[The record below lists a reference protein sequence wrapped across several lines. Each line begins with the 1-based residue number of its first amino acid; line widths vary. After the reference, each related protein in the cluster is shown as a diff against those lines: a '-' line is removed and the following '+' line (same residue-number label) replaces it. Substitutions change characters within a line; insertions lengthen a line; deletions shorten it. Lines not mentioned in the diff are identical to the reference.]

1 LPDEEYA
8 MIQPRKA
15 MTLIELLVVI
25 AIIAV
30 LIGLLVPAVQ
40 KVREAAN
47 RMACTNN
54 LKQLGLALHNYHDTN
69 RRFPP
74 VKVQGPLL
82 QAGVP
87 GPTKHGLGVFIL
99 PFIEE
104 KALYAQYRWDVGAGD
119 QGNQA
124 VGAAPLK
131 IFQCPSAE
139 ANRYMTFGTFEKYG
153 GKGACGDYAPTEGVD
168 PVLAS
173 KDSYKGVLELNV
185 FTRIADITDG
195 ASNTILLTEDA
206 GRPRAWLAGRSGDDQ
221 AVTGCGWCGY
231 NNPLI
236 IQGSTHDGQ
245 TLPGPCAI
253 NCTNNGE
260 VYSFH
265 PGGANAVF
273 ADASVHFLR
282 ANMTINVLAAL
293 ITRAGGEVVP
303 GNEF

>member
-1 LPDEEYA
+1 

-30 LIGLLVPAVQ
+30 LIALLVPAVQ

-47 RMACTNN
+47 RAACTNN

-69 RRFPP
+69 RKFPP
-74 VKVQGPLL
+74 VKVEGP
-82 QAGVP
+82 APEARVF
-87 GPTKHGLGVFIL
+87 GPTKHGMGVFLL
-99 PFIEE
+99 PYIERQD
-104 KALYAQYRWDVGAGD
+104 LYAQYRWDVGGGD
-119 QGNQA
+119 QGNQL
-124 VGAAPLK
+124 VGTTHVNV
-131 IFQCPSAE
+131 FQCPSAE
-139 ANRYMTFGTFEKYG
+139 PNRYMYIGNFKTYG

-168 PVLAS
+168 PVLAN
-173 KDSYKGVLELNV
+173 KGALELNV

-206 GRPRAWLAGRSGDDQ
+206 GRPRAWRAGRAGDDQ
-221 AVTGCGWCGY
+221 VFLGCGWCGY

-236 IQGSTHDGQ
+236 IKGSTPDGQ

-253 NCTNNGE
+253 NCTNDGE
-260 VYSFH
+260 IYSFH

-282 ANMTINVLAAL
+282 DNMSIKVLAAL
-293 ITRAGGEVVP
+293 ITRAGGEVVQ

>member
-1 LPDEEYA
+1 

-30 LIGLLVPAVQ
+30 LIGLLLPAVQ

-47 RMACTNN
+47 RMQCTNN
-54 LKQLGLALHNYHDTN
+54 LKQIGLALHNFHDTYGK
-69 RRFPP
+69 FPP

-99 PFIEE
+99 PFIDGQNL
-104 KALYAQYRWDVGAGD
+104 AIQYRWGLNGSDE
-119 QGNQA
+119 GNQA
-124 VGAAPLK
+124 VASSHVK
-131 IFQCPSAE
+131 VFQCPSAE
-139 ANRYMTFGTFEKYG
+139 PDRYMRLTSG
-153 GKGACGDYAPTEGVD
+153 GKGACGDYAPTEGVN

-173 KDSYKGVLELNV
+173 KGSCKGALELNV
-185 FTRIADITDG
+185 FTRIADIIDG

-221 AVTGCGWCGY
+221 AVLGCGWCGY

-236 IQGSTHDGQ
+236 IQGSTRDGQ

-265 PGGANAVF
+265 SRGANAVF
-273 ADASVHFLR
+273 ADGSVRFLR
-282 ANMTINVLAAL
+282 DDMTIKVLAGL

-303 GNEF
+303 GNDF